1 MRRSARA
8 LAALALVLAPAAA
21 SAEATL
27 PGITGNWGNESGC
40 KMGRGGVREDE
51 DMLLLTPSD
60 VQNFV
65 TFCSFLD
72 VHVAGEEMV
81 ATVIC
86 GHEGDDLVT
95 AGLMIIRKRAESP
108 GALLIT
114 EADGNGWGEVRP
126 CE

>member
-1 MRRSARA
+1 MRLSAFLAVA
-8 LAALALVLAPAAA
+8 LLAMPGIAI
-21 SAEATL
+21 AENL

-40 KMGRGGVREDE
+40 KMGRGGVRENE
-51 DMLLLTPSD
+51 DMLLLTPAD

-65 TFCSFLD
+65 THCSFLN
-72 VHVAGEEMV
+72 VEVLGEEMV

-95 AGLMIIRKRAESP
+95 AGMMIISKRAESP

-114 EADGNGWGEVRP
+114 EADGNGWGEVLP
-126 CE
+126 CK